1 MNRISNYA
9 KKIADAHIL
18 ARIDDSFTNPQ
29 VSSKE
34 ELLMKLD
41 EGETF
46 IDLMKQIEVR
56 FCSVGSCLMSGVM
69 NHVSQSYKASVYKGF
84 KILLDKEEAKSE

>member
-9 KKIADAHIL
+9 KGIADAHIL

-46 IDLMKQIEVR
+46 SDLMRQIEIR
-56 FCSVGSCLMSGVM
+56 FCSVGSCLMSGIM

-84 KILLDKEEAKSE
+84 KILLDKEV

>member
-1 MNRISNYA
+1 MKRISNYA
-9 KKIADAHIL
+9 KGIADAHIL
-18 ARIDDSFTNPQ
+18 ARINDSFTNPK

-46 IDLMKQIEVR
+46 IDLMNQIEAR
-56 FCSVGSCLMSGVM
+56 FCSVGSSILAGVM
-69 NHVSQSYKASVYKGF
+69 NHVSGSYKASVYKGF
-84 KILLDKEEAKSE
+84 KILLDKEV